1 MSLFDPNFSP
11 YDALQILNNKTTQLD
26 HNLANLI
33 KAHNS
38 MAKLVED
45 QGHAIDALTMG
56 LNNANKA
63 NQILM
68 SDMIS
73 TMTEKLKDIR

>member
-1 MSLFDPNFSP
+1 
-11 YDALQILNNKTTQLD
+11 
-26 HNLANLI
+26 
-33 KAHNS
+33 
-38 MAKLVED
+38 
-45 QGHAIDALTMG
+45 MG

-73 TMTEKLKDIR
+73 TMTDKLKDMR

>member
-1 MSLFDPNFSP
+1 MFDSNFSP
-11 YDALQILNNKTTQLD
+11 YDALQILNTNVTQLD

-38 MAKLVED
+38 LANLVKE
-45 QGHAIDALTMG
+45 QGETIDALTMG

-73 TMTEKLKDIR
+73 TMTDKLKDMR

>member
-1 MSLFDPNFSP
+1 MFDPNFSP
-11 YDALQILNNKTTQLD
+11 YDALQILNANVTQLD

-38 MAKLVED
+38 LANLVKE
-45 QGHAIDALTMG
+45 QGETIDALTMG

-73 TMTEKLKDIR
+73 TMTDKLKDMR

>member
-1 MSLFDPNFSP
+1 MFDPNFSP

-26 HNLANLI
+26 HNLAKLI
-33 KAHNS
+33 AAHNS

-45 QGHAIDALTMG
+45 QGQAIDALTMG

-73 TMTEKLKDIR
+73 TMTDKLKDIR